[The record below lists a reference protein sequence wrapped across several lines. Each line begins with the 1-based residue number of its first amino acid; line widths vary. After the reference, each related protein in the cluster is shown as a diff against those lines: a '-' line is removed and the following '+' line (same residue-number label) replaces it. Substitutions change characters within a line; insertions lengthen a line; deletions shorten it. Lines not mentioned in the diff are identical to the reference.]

1 MRFNLGLTGVIATTM
16 LLLASTTNAAITTT
30 DSSLSSG
37 RQGHTLSRRNTLGY
51 ILCGNTEFMPKNS
64 PAGSNRPDYCA
75 ITTTQ
80 CVGTYEVG
88 NDNERANRNN
98 QFLAQ
103 LLAGLEYAH
112 MNNLL
117 VYPDHNN
124 LCFDASGNLMFKVL
138 GEGDIT
144 QQGNGQGS
152 MPPKKKAVVTIM
164 EFLRSSGSV
173 LDLVGLLKF
182 VQKMIK

>member
-30 DSSLSSG
+30 DSSYQVL
-37 RQGHTLSRRNTLGY
+37 N
-51 ILCGNTEFMPKNS
+51 NS
-64 PAGSNRPDYCA
+64 
-75 ITTTQ
+75 
-80 CVGTYEVG
+80 
-88 NDNERANRNN
+88 ERANRSN

-144 QQGNGQGS
+144 QQGTDKHS
-152 MPPKKKAVVTIM
+152 AT
-164 EFLRSSGSV
+164 
-173 LDLVGLLKF
+173 
-182 VQKMIK
+182 